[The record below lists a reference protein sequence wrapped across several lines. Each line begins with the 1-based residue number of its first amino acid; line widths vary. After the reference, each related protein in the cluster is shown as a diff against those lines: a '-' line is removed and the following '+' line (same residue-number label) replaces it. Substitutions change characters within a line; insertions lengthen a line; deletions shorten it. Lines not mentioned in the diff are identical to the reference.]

1 MTTPMTREQRAWL
14 RKLGSLVG
22 EEPVALAQA
31 EPDEAPDGNPP
42 KGADRKGLVPGQ
54 GNGDEEPLVGFGPQD
69 IPGQVVKKLLGPLS
83 VTCFINNNTQQTLKL
98 DAGRDEIDDDSGKTM
113 GIAHG
118 EYQEFPPCL
127 IKAEDQSSKFVAVN
141 KETDLII
148 VSVRTAG
155 VEGFVRYLIDEQKTA
170 WVLHF
175 NNPRAGDNTA
185 NARIEGPNAAQF
197 ESPAVTKGGG
207 NDAKFLY
214 VLNPKGG
221 AGPQPKPEPNPNPAP
236 ASETRSS
243 CLITVTNQTDLE
255 LTRVEAEHERGDFMV
270 PPPRTLAPNTTI
282 NFASVETP
290 GAKEQGCKGF
300 ISWEVGSPA
309 ISVWRIEWDNPEA
322 AKNDSNATLTP
333 KVDGLRSQDVIGQ
346 GDENVTVSFAL
357 SGKPPGPGPNP
368 GPGPGPGPA
377 PGPTPEPDVPFE
389 PPVEA
394 KQPTLRKG
402 DKSPDGWV
410 EYAQML
416 LNFHLKTNL
425 KEDGDFGNATLAAVL
440 KFQKE
445 NKLQVDGTLGNQT
458 WAALREGAPEKP
470 STDGRKPHTFVEKGA
485 EARWM
490 LESQLNN
497 RFQSGSDLLRLA
509 VQTVG
514 DTPIDAAVEATVRV
528 TAPGAKPRVVK
539 AKVGTP
545 KEKTSTGFT
554 HEVDLE
560 NFRKRFPSVPPD
572 APVTGYLV
580 EAFLPKELGGDF
592 YSGNVREAG

>member
-1 MTTPMTREQRAWL
+1 MGISRAQREWL
-14 RKLGSLVG
+14 QALGTLVG
-22 EEPVALAQA
+22 EAPADVAEDGVEEPSA
-31 EPDEAPDGNPP
+31 EG
-42 KGADRKGLVPGQ
+42 RKGVRAGAEDKAL
-54 GNGDEEPLVGFGPQD
+54 FGGL
-69 IPGQVVKKLLGPLS
+69 IPGIPDVIPKITSRITIKNKTQLPLTIVQGSAKLENRTASFINAPPVDIDPGPGTEGSFSVTNDPPFPVPFPVGGTGGEVVYEAVVDDKKLRLKMQWERGGVAPSRKPIPDLSPKDKRFDLKGFNTGGEDFEFHFVTIGAPTPPGP
-83 VTCFINNNTQQTLKL
+83 
-98 DAGRDEIDDDSGKTM
+98 
-113 GIAHG
+113 
-118 EYQEFPPCL
+118 
-127 IKAEDQSSKFVAVN
+127 
-141 KETDLII
+141 
-148 VSVRTAG
+148 
-155 VEGFVRYLIDEQKTA
+155 
-170 WVLHF
+170 
-175 NNPRAGDNTA
+175 
-185 NARIEGPNAAQF
+185 GPN
-197 ESPAVTKGGG
+197 
-207 NDAKFLY
+207 
-214 VLNPKGG
+214 
-221 AGPQPKPEPNPNPAP
+221 PQPAP
-236 ASETRSS
+236 APNVSSS
-243 CLITVTNQTDLE
+243 CLITVTNQTALE
-255 LTRVEAEHERGDFMV
+255 LTRAEAEHERGDFMV

-309 ISVWRIEWDNPEA
+309 IAVWRIEWDNPEA
-322 AKNDSNATLTP
+322 AKNDSKATLVP
-333 KVDGLRSQDVIGQ
+333 KVPGLRTQDVIGQ

-357 SGKPPGPGPNP
+357 SGEA
-368 GPGPGPGPA
+368 PA
-377 PGPTPEPDVPFE
+377 PGPEVAFE

-416 LNFHLKTNL
+416 LNFHLGTKL
-425 KEDGDFGNATLAAVL
+425 KEDGDFGNATLAAVT
-440 KFQKE
+440 KFQKDK
-445 NKLQVDGTLGNQT
+445 KLQVDGTLGNQT

-490 LESQLNN
+490 LESRLNN

-514 DTPIDAAVEATVRV
+514 DTPIDPATEATVRV

-539 AKVGTP
+539 AKVGAP
-545 KEKTSTGFT
+545 KEKSSTGFS

-572 APVTGYLV
+572 APVTEYLV

-592 YSGNVREAG
+592 YSGKVREA